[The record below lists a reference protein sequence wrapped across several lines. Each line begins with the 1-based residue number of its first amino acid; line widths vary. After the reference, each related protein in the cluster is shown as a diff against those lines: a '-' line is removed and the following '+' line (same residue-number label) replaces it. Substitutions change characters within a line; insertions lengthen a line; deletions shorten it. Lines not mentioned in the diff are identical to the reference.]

1 MNNFKI
7 LNKAYNGGD
16 LNIEYLRWR
25 TEEEHRFL
33 ALKFRENL
41 KLKYE
46 LDMLG
51 EAHSL
56 IKAENEDLRLKLKEK
71 KAREAKNNWVFIT
84 ISPKPAIKF
93 DEFKTICT
101 KFAQRKMFNTS
112 WLVFEQ
118 RGDNIDEVG
127 KGFHAHIECERN
139 IDYKPSQVVR
149 NTQNTFKHIVDLKV
163 KQTLHIQHHGDDYH
177 KDKMEYI
184 LGAKTDDGKDKKQL
198 MDIKFRELNNL
209 NVCYNYAQKEN
220 ESVETS

>member
-25 TEEEHRFL
+25 REEEHRFL

-93 DEFKTICT
+93 DEFKTICI

-163 KQTLHIQHHGDDYH
+163 KQTLHI
-177 KDKMEYI
+177 
-184 LGAKTDDGKDKKQL
+184 
-198 MDIKFRELNNL
+198 
-209 NVCYNYAQKEN
+209 
-220 ESVETS
+220 